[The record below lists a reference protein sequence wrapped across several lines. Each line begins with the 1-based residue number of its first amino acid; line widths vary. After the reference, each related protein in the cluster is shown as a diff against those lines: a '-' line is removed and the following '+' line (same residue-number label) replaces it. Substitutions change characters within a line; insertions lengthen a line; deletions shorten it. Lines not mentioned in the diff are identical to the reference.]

1 MSGQFRDALQSLIEW
16 LSKVEPTLAESSLLN
31 GVFPEPTGGKDD
43 LQFNLGRV
51 VDSLTRI
58 VETRTRRVSV

>member
-1 MSGQFRDALQSLIEW
+1 MEVIDDCTVFFLGILPRTLM
-16 LSKVEPTLAESSLLN
+16 PTRKSSLLN